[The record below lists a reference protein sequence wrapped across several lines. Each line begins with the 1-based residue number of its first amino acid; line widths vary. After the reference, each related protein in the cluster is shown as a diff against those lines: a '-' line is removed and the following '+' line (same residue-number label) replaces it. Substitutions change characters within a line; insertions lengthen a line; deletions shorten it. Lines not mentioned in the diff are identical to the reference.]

1 VKAKICVDSWA
12 GRLEEDCE
20 IIGETRTKYV
30 CRMLRDGRLPRRN
43 VKAGDIVKVP
53 KRAVRIETPDHER
66 GIPRQDKTQ
75 EETAL
80 PQG

>member
-1 VKAKICVDSWA
+1 
-12 GRLEEDCE
+12 
-20 IIGETRTKYV
+20 
-30 CRMLRDGRLPRRN
+30 MLRDGRLPRRN